1 MNKNYLKILWYLK
14 LEIVIKINGIRK
26 LRHKLS
32 MHKKRVVNWLT
43 YINYLLKDNEW
54 KIYGWKWRSI
64 IYYNIVF
71 KRMFEYKIFL

>member
-14 LEIVIKINGIRK
+14 LEIVIKIDGIRK

-32 MHKKRVVNWLT
+32 MYEKRIVNWLT